1 MQDNNKM
8 TLKSVGQTLIA
19 ALIGFAVGYFV
30 VWFIPNDIGD
40 ASFYAVPIALF
51 LFTLAYLM
59 HILIHEFGHLV
70 FGLLSGYSFVSFRV
84 GNLTLIR
91 KDGKFKFA
99 SMNIPGTGGQCLMS
113 PPSYNDGYYPYVLYN
128 LGGVL
133 INLIT
138 SVIALFFVSEDK
150 SLYTNLVLTAF
161 SMGGFLAMMTNV
173 LPMKVGGIPTDGYN
187 IRSISRDKDM
197 KYAFWLQLKANALF
211 SKGIRPKDLPYF
223 EKPRVYNEEKLV
235 EPLITSA
242 YLLEFN
248 YLLDRREFAL
258 AKEHLNGLLP
268 LIDELIPL
276 YQTTLKI
283 ERLFLELIDENDP
296 EVIDC
301 YYDEDLTNYIQ
312 LTENWLDRKRF
323 YMAYEWFYKNNAK
336 AAMENY
342 HALQELAKTHPNEG
356 EVEMELELAE
366 WVKRHIQTEY

>member
-1 MQDNNKM
+1 MKDNKKM

-19 ALIGFAVGYFV
+19 ALIGFSLGFFMM
-30 VWFIPNDIGD
+30 WLIPNDFGD
-40 ASFYAVPIALF
+40 ASFYAVPLVLVVF
-51 LFTLAYLM
+51 LFAYLL
-59 HILIHEFGHLV
+59 HILIHEIGHLI
-70 FGLLSGYSFVSFRV
+70 FGLLSGYTFVSFRV
-84 GNLTLIR
+84 GNLTIIQ

-99 SMNIPGTGGQCLMS
+99 SINIPGTGGQCLMS

-150 SLYTNLVLTAF
+150 SLYTNLVLIAF

-197 KYAFWLQLKANALF
+197 KYALWLQLKANALF

-258 AKEHLNGLLP
+258 AKEHLNRLLP
-268 LIDELIPL
+268 FMDELVPL
-276 YQTTLKI
+276 YQTSLKI
-283 ERLFLELIDENDP
+283 ERLFLELIDENDS
-296 EVIDC
+296 EIINR
-301 YYDEDLTNYIQ
+301 YYDEDLINYIQ
-312 LTENWLDRKRF
+312 LTETWLDRKRF
-323 YMAYEWFYKNNAK
+323 YMAYEWFYKKNLQ
-336 AAMENY
+336 AAIENY
-342 HALQELAKTHPNEG
+342 QALKELAKTHPNEG
-356 EVEMELELAE
+356 EAKMELELAE